1 MPAAYR
7 RETTYDRSRD
17 SRKNPPADEGNDG
30 CPACSNEGM
39 VGTKYPTVWICERC
53 SAVFGS
59 VADEAQSYEI
69 VKPMFL
75 QEDGRDLLA
84 EGLGQYFDLMHVDA
98 DGNLQRR
105 HGWYDPQTRMILQ
118 TG

>member
-7 RETTYDRSRD
+7 RETTYDRNRD
-17 SRKNPPADEGNDG
+17 SRKNPAERDTDG

-59 VADEAQSYEI
+59 VMDEAQSYEI

-105 HGWYDPQTRMILQ
+105 HGWYDPQTRFILQ
-118 TG
+118 VG

>member
-59 VADEAQSYEI
+59 VADEALTIMKSCDGGQQAAIIGQVTSADRPQVHLRTPMGTTRIVEMPPGEI
-69 VKPMFL
+69 LP
-75 QEDGRDLLA
+75 R
-84 EGLGQYFDLMHVDA
+84 
-98 DGNLQRR
+98 
-105 HGWYDPQTRMILQ
+105 IC
-118 TG
+118 